1 MSTSTQSTVSR
12 WALVGHG
19 VFADSFG
26 CLTLREFPCLIGRR
40 TGVTLQISHL
50 TVSGTHAEIKF
61 TDGQLI
67 LTDLGSRNGT
77 FINGKRAREHE
88 VLHEGDLV
96 QFGEVV
102 FRLNREWSHSQSIT
116 PSASDVCDLALAL
129 AQFDKLMSDQA
140 FSSYYQPIVTSER
153 NVRVIAYEALARS
166 RLFGLTS
173 PLMMFKAAGY
183 FNLESELSTLL
194 RSNALDLVA
203 GRGSPHLFLN
213 THPAELKDLG
223 KLVLSLR
230 EIRRLHPTP
239 LITLEIHEA
248 AIADITS
255 IRMLRLALRDMN
267 MGLAYDDFGAGQA
280 RFSELIEA
288 RPDYLKFDMKFI
300 RGIHQAPASRQQLLA
315 TLVKMANDLG
325 IIALAEGVET
335 EPEAEVGRQMGFG
348 LFQGYL
354 FGRPEPAATW
364 FEPSHDAA
372 SPSVS

>member
-1 MSTSTQSTVSR
+1 MSTATNNTVSR

-50 TVSGTHAEIKF
+50 TVSGSHAEIRF
-61 TDGQLI
+61 NDGQMI
-67 LTDLGSRNGT
+67 LNDLGSRNGT

-88 VLHEGDLV
+88 VLHEGDLI

-116 PSASDVCDLALAL
+116 PSANDVCDLALAL
-129 AQFDKLMSDQA
+129 AQFDKLMSDKA
-140 FSSYYQPIVTSER
+140 YSSYYQPIVTAER
-153 NVRVIAYEALARS
+153 NVRIIAYEALARS

-183 FNLESELSTLL
+183 FNLEAELSTLL
-194 RSNALDLVA
+194 RSNALQLVS
-203 GRGSPHLFLN
+203 GRGDPHLFLN
-213 THPAELKDLG
+213 THPAELADLG

-230 EIRRLHPTP
+230 EIRQLYPTP

-248 AIADITS
+248 AVADITS

-280 RFSELIEA
+280 RFSELVEA

-300 RGIHQAPASRQQLLA
+300 RGIHQAPASRQQMLA
-315 TLVKMANDLG
+315 SLVKMANDLG

-335 EPEAEVGRQMGFG
+335 EAEAEVGRQMGFG

-354 FGRPEPAATW
+354 FGRPEAAGTW
-364 FEPSHDAA
+364 FEAETPAAVEPSA
-372 SPSVS
+372 